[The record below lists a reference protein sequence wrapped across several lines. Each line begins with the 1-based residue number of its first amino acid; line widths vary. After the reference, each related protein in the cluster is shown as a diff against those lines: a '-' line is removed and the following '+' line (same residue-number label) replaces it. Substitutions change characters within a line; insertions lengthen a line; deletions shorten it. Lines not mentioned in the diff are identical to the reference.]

1 MRVLHV
7 TRDFPPQH
15 RGGIST
21 VVGGLVRASAR
32 AGISPAV
39 ISFDDWR
46 PRSRAGSAPTTSR
59 VTSDAD
65 VPVLRVRSSADV
77 DAARAF
83 AASVRPTVLHVHHGM
98 LWEFTATLRATL
110 AVPVVKTIHVVH
122 SELARHRGSSERT
135 LSGAGQDAALA
146 AADRIVVPSHAAAKA
161 LLADAPSLRDRVR
174 IVGHGIDD
182 SPEARAAAADGAA
195 RARGPVSYAGRFADI
210 KGTADFFAAVPH
222 VLERMPDASFVIAGG
237 IPGNTKAEG
246 RWRRQWAE
254 RATPAAGARVRLAG
268 WLSAPELGRLYAAAS
283 VVAVPSHVETFGL
296 VALEG
301 MLHGV
306 PIVAADIPALRELI
320 VDGESGLVYRRGDP
334 LALADAIVDLL
345 GDAERA
351 RRLGREAAV
360 TVRRERLWEHVLPA
374 LRRVYEEV
382 C

>member
-1 MRVLHV
+1 
-7 TRDFPPQH
+7 
-15 RGGIST
+15 
-21 VVGGLVRASAR
+21 
-32 AGISPAV
+32 
-39 ISFDDWR
+39 
-46 PRSRAGSAPTTSR
+46 
-59 VTSDAD
+59 
-65 VPVLRVRSSADV
+65 
-77 DAARAF
+77 
-83 AASVRPTVLHVHHGM
+83 M

>member
-1 MRVLHV
+1 
-7 TRDFPPQH
+7 
-15 RGGIST
+15 
-21 VVGGLVRASAR
+21 
-32 AGISPAV
+32 
-39 ISFDDWR
+39 
-46 PRSRAGSAPTTSR
+46 
-59 VTSDAD
+59 
-65 VPVLRVRSSADV
+65 
-77 DAARAF
+77 
-83 AASVRPTVLHVHHGM
+83 
-98 LWEFTATLRATL
+98 
-110 AVPVVKTIHVVH
+110 
-122 SELARHRGSSERT
+122 
-135 LSGAGQDAALA
+135 
-146 AADRIVVPSHAAAKA
+146 
-161 LLADAPSLRDRVR
+161 
-174 IVGHGIDD
+174 
-182 SPEARAAAADGAA
+182 
-195 RARGPVSYAGRFADI
+195 
-210 KGTADFFAAVPH
+210 
-222 VLERMPDASFVIAGG
+222 VIAGG

-268 WLSAPELGRLYAAAS
+268 WLSAPDLGRLYAAAS
-283 VVAVPSHVETFGL
+283 VLAVPSHVETFGL